1 MGAIQSGVNSIL
13 GSVSGGISTAT
24 DLSLKKKANEA
35 LKGQLDKVKSDLA
48 LKDLQYKN
56 EQLKLRLARRQ
67 QVYELGKETLKKQKE
82 RAKKRAERKKLAEVQ
97 QDGK

>member
-13 GSVSGGISTAT
+13 GSVAGGISTAT

-35 LKGQLDKVKSDLA
+35 LKGQLAKVKSDLA

-56 EQLKLRLARRQ
+56 EQLIYYIHILNMVLCCQ
-67 QVYELGKETLKKQKE
+67 QPQHL
-82 RAKKRAERKKLAEVQ
+82 
-97 QDGK
+97 